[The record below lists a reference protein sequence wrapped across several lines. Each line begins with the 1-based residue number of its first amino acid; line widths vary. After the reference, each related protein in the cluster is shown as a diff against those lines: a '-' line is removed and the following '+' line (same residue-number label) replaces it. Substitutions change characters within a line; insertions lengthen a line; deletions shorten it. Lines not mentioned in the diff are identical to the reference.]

1 MDVESFRAAI
11 ATPGAGALA
20 LAFAAGLL
28 FSVNPVAVAAIP
40 VSLAYVTRHRTPA
53 TAARFAGAFVLGM
66 IAVHAVLGFA
76 AGLGGEWAKDAFGRA
91 WALVLGPLL
100 VVLGLAWPGWIR
112 LPLAAPALRARR
124 ATSLAGAAALGGGFA
139 VAVCPVCTPTLAV
152 LLGVAAGLGSASF
165 GVALAV
171 AFALGRAVPLAL
183 GAIGLGWLET
193 LRPLERCG
201 RAFEIAGAAVLVAA
215 GLYLLTAYF
224 LIVPDPAA

>member
-28 FSVNPVAVAAIP
+28 FSLNPVAVAAIP

-66 IAVHAVLGFA
+66 IAVHALLGFA
-76 AGLGGEWAKDAFGRA
+76 AGLGGSWAQQAFGRT

-100 VVLGLAWPGWIR
+100 IVLGLAWPGWIR
-112 LPLAAPALRARR
+112 LPLPAPPIRARR
-124 ATSLAGAAALGGGFA
+124 AGSFAGAAALGGAFA
-139 VAVCPVCTPTLAV
+139 LAVCPVCTPTLAV

-171 AFALGRAVPLAL
+171 AFALGRAVPLAI
-183 GAIGLGWLET
+183 GAIGLGWLEA
-193 LRPLERCG
+193 LRPLARWG
-201 RAFEIAGAAVLVAA
+201 RALEIAGGAVLVAA
-215 GLYLLTAYF
+215 GAYLLTAYF
-224 LIVPDPAA
+224 LIPAPAA